1 MPRIKLNI
9 ILILMVCPLTS
20 IVDLHVLGFNRIT
33 VSGSA
38 CVWDRIKYVIDCLPL
53 ALDKL
58 ASLLS
63 PLLHAHLPLMR
74 SFRLE
79 LKDKPYH

>member
-1 MPRIKLNI
+1 MPRIVLSI
-9 ILILMVCPLTS
+9 VLVLMVCPLTS
-20 IVDLHVLGFNRIT
+20 VVGLHVLGFNRIT
-33 VSGSA
+33 VGGDA
-38 CVWDRIKYVIDCLPL
+38 CVWDRIKNVIDCLPL
-53 ALDKL
+53 ALGKL
-58 ASLLS
+58 ACLLS